1 MRIVIDLD
9 GTICELKKPNQRY
22 EDVLP
27 KDGAIQIINQ
37 LKKEG
42 HEIIIYTARNMKTF
56 KGNLGKVN
64 ANIGKITIDW
74 LNHYDIK
81 YDEILF
87 VKPYGDIYIDD
98 LAMKFTSW
106 NDVETNLMKGNYI

>member
-42 HEIIIYTARNMKTF
+42 HEIIIYTARNMKTL
-56 KGNLGKVN
+56 K
-64 ANIGKITIDW
+64 
-74 LNHYDIK
+74 
-81 YDEILF
+81 
-87 VKPYGDIYIDD
+87 
-98 LAMKFTSW
+98 
-106 NDVETNLMKGNYI
+106 